1 MAPVHAHN
9 SFAGLDPVCAPAA
22 SAQTKILEMDP
33 LGLGG
38 QLAREIFRS
47 LGDAPSDNPNCDRG
61 STGLL
66 RLGESSRLS
75 SALKCSGRLTAI
87 GH

>member
-1 MAPVHAHN
+1 MAPVRADN
-9 SFAGLDPVCAPAA
+9 SFAGLDPVRAAAA

-47 LGDAPSDNPNCDRG
+47 LGDTPSDNPNRG
-61 STGLL
+61 RRSTGLL

-75 SALKCSGRLTAI
+75 SA
-87 GH
+87 

>member
-1 MAPVHAHN
+1 MAPVRAHN
-9 SFAGLDPVCAPAA
+9 SFAGLDPVRAATA

-47 LGDAPSDNPNCDRG
+47 LGDAPSDIPNRGRG

-66 RLGESSRLS
+66 RLGEFSRLS
-75 SALKCSGRLTAI
+75 SA
-87 GH
+87 

>member
-1 MAPVHAHN
+1 MAPVRARN
-9 SFAGLDPVCAPAA
+9 SFAGLDPVRAATA
-22 SAQTKILEMDP
+22 SAQTNILEMDP

-47 LGDAPSDNPNCDRG
+47 LGDAPSDSPNCGRG
-61 STGLL
+61 GTGLL

-75 SALKCSGRLTAI
+75 SA
-87 GH
+87 

>member
-1 MAPVHAHN
+1 MPRYNNPYMAPVRAHS
-9 SFAGLDPVCAPAA
+9 SFAGLDPVRAATA
-22 SAQTKILEMDP
+22 SAQTKILEMDL

-47 LGDAPSDNPNCDRG
+47 LGDAPSDNPNRDRG

-75 SALKCSGRLTAI
+75 SA
-87 GH
+87 